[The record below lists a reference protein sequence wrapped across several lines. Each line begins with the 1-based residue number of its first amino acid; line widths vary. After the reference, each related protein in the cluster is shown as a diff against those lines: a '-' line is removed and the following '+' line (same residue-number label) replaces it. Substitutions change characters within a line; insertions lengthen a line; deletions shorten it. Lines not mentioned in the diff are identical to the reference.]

1 MKKHL
6 KRLRTPK
13 FWQVK
18 KKEKKW
24 TVRPRP
30 GPHKMF
36 ESIPLLVLVRD
47 ILNVADKGKEARK
60 IIKSREILVDGKAR
74 RDYKYPVGLMD
85 VVSIPKLGKHYRAVP
100 SKRGLG
106 IIEIPKAEVGKKICR
121 INDKKIL
128 RGNRT
133 QLNCHDGRNIVS
145 TDKGKDYK
153 TGDSVLIELPSQKII
168 EYIELGKGSLVLIT
182 KGKNAGMLASVKK
195 LSKATVKEP
204 AKAACVMEGEKE
216 ETDVDKNY
224 VFVVGQKKPLIKVS

>member
-13 FWQVK
+13 FWKVK

-24 TVRPRP
+24 SVRPSA

-47 ILNVADKGKEARK
+47 VLNVTDKGEEAKK
-60 IIKSREILVDGKAR
+60 IIKSREIIVDGKAR
-74 RDYKYPVGLMD
+74 RDHKYPVGLMD
-85 VVSIPKLGKHYRAVP
+85 VVSIPKLEKHYRIVP
-100 SKRGLG
+100 SKQGLG
-106 IIEIPKAEVGKKICR
+106 VIEISKSEAGKKICR
-121 INDKKIL
+121 INDKKTL
-128 RGNRT
+128 KGSVT

-145 TDKGKDYK
+145 KKGKDYK
-153 TGDSVLIELPSQKII
+153 TGDSVLIELPSQKIVEHMKI
-168 EYIELGKGSLVLIT
+168 GKGSLVLIT
-182 KGKNAGMLASVKK
+182 KGKNAGIIASVKK
-195 LSKATVKEP
+195 LSEATVKEP
-204 AKAACVMEGEKE
+204 AKVTCVMEGEKE